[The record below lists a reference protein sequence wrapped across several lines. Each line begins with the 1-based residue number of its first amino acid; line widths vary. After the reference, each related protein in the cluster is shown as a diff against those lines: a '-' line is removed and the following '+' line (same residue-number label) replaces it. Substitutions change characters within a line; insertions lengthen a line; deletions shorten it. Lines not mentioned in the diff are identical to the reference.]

1 MKNIKITIVVE
12 NTASME
18 GLLAEHGLS
27 VWIETPNANILF
39 DTGQGPA
46 LPQNAA
52 ALKIPLERA
61 NAIVLSHGHYD
72 HTGGLPH
79 ALERAPKAKV
89 FLHPEAFAPRFSIR
103 DTIMRAINMPYPAEG
118 ALKSHSG
125 NIVHT
130 AKSMEVVPG
139 VWVTG
144 AIPRRNKYEDT
155 GGPFFLDKL
164 GLKPDPIPDDQ
175 ALWLD
180 TADGTV
186 VVLGCAHAGVVNTLE
201 YISELSGA
209 SEYFAVMGGMHL
221 ARATVKR
228 LGKTAEALERFHV
241 KQIAAGHCTGANA
254 IEFLARR
261 LPGRMIPCA
270 AGSVFA
276 FDGSA
281 RQNGP

>member
-1 MKNIKITIVVE
+1 MKNIKITVVVE

-89 FLHPEAFAPRFSIR
+89 FLHPEAFAPRFSLR
-103 DTIMRAINMPYPAEG
+103 DTVMRAINMPYPAED
-118 ALKSHSG
+118 ALKSHPK
-125 NIVHT
+125 NIVYT
-130 AKSMEVVPG
+130 SGPMEIAPG
-139 VWVTG
+139 VHVTG
-144 AIPRRNKYEDT
+144 AIPRHNNYVDT
-155 GGPFFLDKL
+155 GGHFFLDKI
-164 GLKPDPIPDDQ
+164 GVRPDPIPDDQ

-180 TADGTV
+180 TPAGTV
-186 VVLGCAHAGVVNTLE
+186 VVFGCAHAGVVNTLE
-201 YISELSGA
+201 YISEKSGITEFH
-209 SEYFAVMGGMHL
+209 SVIGGMHL
-221 ARATVKR
+221 ARASQER
-228 LGKTAEALERFHV
+228 LEKTADALDRFHV

-254 IEFLARR
+254 IEFMARR

-276 FDGSA
+276 FDGST
-281 RQNGP
+281 RQNDP